1 MSTEAS
7 PSFLPDGLAGDQIRL
22 LQVVYDGFSARGDWP
37 IWQYVDMR
45 LDGEGINAAAVFA
58 SMPPLVSDQDASQY
72 ALVERSTRHED
83 NQATVRLTAA
93 GLRFVLGAEPLLD
106 AFLTTL
112 RLITDKER
120 SITPDPA
127 EEVEATLTSDEVK
140 EQLTLQRLRPPEADD
155 LLVAAVGKV
164 LQDEPPRAWSV
175 MSGRSGDSG
184 WWQVRLITGLSGI
197 RALRGIDSIDGYVE
211 RIVQMLTP
219 APIPAIAPRSEP
231 MDLPLAIG
239 YLDTTWKVKTGRR
252 LFANLQADS
261 CARLAQPCVTQEEFN
276 SAMSALADV
285 LSCIVPLS
293 AQAPPK
299 FGALAALKKDL
310 PSGLPAEAEQRV
322 KDAVELLLTVNH
334 IRHGQQHGD
343 AKQKAVAAHQTLG
356 IPYPPYDW
364 ADTWGRLVAVTR
376 SAFDS
381 IREEIQAALPDQAT

>member
-7 PSFLPDGLAGDQIRL
+7 PSFLPGGLAGDQIRF
-22 LQVVYDGFSARGDWP
+22 LQVVYDGFSVRGDWP

-45 LDGEGINAAAVFA
+45 LDGEGIDAAAVFA
-58 SMPPLVSDQDASQY
+58 SFPPLVSNQGASQY
-72 ALVERSTRHED
+72 ALVQRSTRHED
-83 NQATVRLTAA
+83 NQATVRLTVA

-106 AFLTTL
+106 AFLTTV
-112 RLITDKER
+112 RLIIGKER

-127 EEVEATLTSDEVK
+127 EEVEATLASDEVK
-140 EQLTLQRLRPPEADD
+140 EQLALQRLRPPEAND
-155 LLVAAVGKV
+155 LLIAAVGKL

-175 MSGRSGDSG
+175 MGRSGDGG
-184 WWQVRLITGLSGI
+184 WQMRLITGLSGV
-197 RALRGIDSIDGYVE
+197 RALREVGSIDGYVE
-211 RIVQMLTP
+211 RIVLLLTP

-252 LFANLQADS
+252 LFVNLQADS
-261 CARLAQPCVTQEEFN
+261 CARLAQPCASQEEFN

-285 LSCIVPLS
+285 LSCVVPLS
-293 AQAPPK
+293 AQTPPK
-299 FGALAALKKDL
+299 FGALAGLKNDL
-310 PSGLPAEAEQRV
+310 PPGLPAEAEERI
-322 KDAVELLLTVNH
+322 KDAVDLLLTVNH

-356 IPYPPYDW
+356 VPYPPYDW

-376 SAFDS
+376 SALDS
-381 IREEIQAALPDQAT
+381 IREEMQAALPDKAT